1 MPRKAKNKT
10 IRNKA
15 KEEKIIESKPKVRK
29 TATKYEELQFLGEWL
44 AQEYLS
50 VELKYDPLKEHHAT
64 RNNKLQ
70 GCDGK
75 DPNGRSVEIRTLK
88 RGGTFF
94 VLTKEDIKAFE
105 KAERSIIC
113 EYGDTNTI
121 SMHEVLDKSI
131 LEKNKQLRLPVRQIQ
146 LLLSFDN
153 QEFAEKMREKG

>member
-1 MPRKAKNKT
+1 M
-10 IRNKA
+10 
-15 KEEKIIESKPKVRK
+15 
-29 TATKYEELQFLGEWL
+29 
-44 AQEYLS
+44 
-50 VELKYDPLKEHHAT
+50 
-64 RNNKLQ
+64 
-70 GCDGK
+70 
-75 DPNGRSVEIRTLK
+75 
-88 RGGTFF
+88 
-94 VLTKEDIKAFE
+94 LTKEDIKAFE